1 MPVCDGCGLRADEA
15 HVKSRNE
22 RIELAARYRPAQIK
36 VLFLD
41 ACPPANLEEFFYSTG
56 KDRSARSISSRSYF
70 DELVKA
76 MGGESSAA
84 AREDHSLVEFRRK
97 GFFVSYAVECPCA
110 GDGELTK
117 ALRRLAPTVMKR
129 VQYSLQPSYIVPIG
143 AQTRELIRL
152 FGLIGW
158 GDRLILD
165 KGGPFVDPYFA
176 DPQKQAT
183 QGTAFGTRLGK
194 LLEELP

>member
-1 MPVCDGCGLRADEA
+1 MPVCDGCGLRADDA

-22 RIELAARYRPAQIK
+22 RIDLASRYRPAQIK

-41 ACPPANLEEFFYSTG
+41 ACPPAKIEDFFYSAT
-56 KDRSARSISSRSYF
+56 KDRSVRSAGSRSYF
-70 DELVKA
+70 DELVKTT
-76 MGGESSAA
+76 GSAA
-84 AREDHSLVEFRRK
+84 TVGGREDNALVEFRRK
-97 GFFVSYAVECPCA
+97 GFFVSYGVECPCA
-110 GDGELTK
+110 GDGELNS

-143 AQTRELIRL
+143 AQTQELIRL

-165 KGGPFVDPYFA
+165 KAGPFVDPYFN
-176 DPQKQAT
+176 DPQKQTAH
-183 QGTAFGTRLGK
+183 GTAFGARLGK
-194 LLEELP
+194 ILETLP

>member
-22 RIELAARYRPAQIK
+22 RIELASRYRPAQIK

-41 ACPPANLEEFFYSTG
+41 ACPPARVEDFFYSAG
-56 KDRSARSISSRSYF
+56 KERTARSVSSRSYF

-76 MGGESSAA
+76 VGSEPGVA
-84 AREDHSLVEFRRK
+84 AREDTLLMEFRRK
-97 GFFVSYAVECPCA
+97 GFFVSYGVECPCA
-110 GDGELTK
+110 GDGELTS

-165 KGGPFVDPYFA
+165 KGAPFVDPYFG

-183 QGTAFGTRLGK
+183 QGTAFGARLAK
-194 LLEELP
+194 ILEELP

>member
-15 HVKSRNE
+15 HITSRNE

-41 ACPPANLEEFFYSTG
+41 ACPPAKVEDFFYSAG
-56 KDRSARSISSRSYF
+56 KDRSARSVASRSYF
-70 DELVKA
+70 DELVKTL
-76 MGGESSAA
+76 GGESGATT
-84 AREDHSLVEFRRK
+84 REDNSLVEFRRK
-97 GFFVSYAVECPCA
+97 RFFVSYGVECPCA
-110 GDGELTK
+110 GDAELTS

-129 VQYSLQPSYIVPIG
+129 VQYSLQPEYVVPIG

-165 KGGPFVDPYFA
+165 KGGPFVDPYFG

-183 QGTAFGTRLGK
+183 QGTAFGTRLAK
-194 LLEELP
+194 ILEALP